1 MPKHDS
7 HDLQAHFPSLIAR
20 TYALILALTVG
31 LAVAL
36 VSIAF
41 FEIVNFLTPIWHR
54 DLPTDLQYT
63 KASFSFAL
71 AVSLLI
77 SALLAG
83 YLLTKIKDKRPHGP
97 ADLILA
103 AQKNEAPDL
112 KVGIYSS
119 LLALINLSGGASVGI
134 FGPLVHL
141 GGCVS
146 EFIHQKFDRLPK
158 DVVLGCG
165 GGAAI
170 AAIFAAPIGAA
181 VFAHETIIRRF
192 GAFGTVPVIIAC
204 FAAFK
209 ISDLVLGSHRMFSV
223 IMTPTLDFSTLWYTF
238 LLGIFSGLV
247 SIAYILLITVLPKIA
262 EATKVK
268 IYFRPLIPAA
278 LLFLLSPILPHI
290 LGTGSE
296 AVALAMSGGLSIDL
310 IVLLIIGKLFVT
322 PICLGFGFFGGVFA
336 PALFIGSMLGS
347 LWDLLLVTPGD
358 TSFALVGAVSIA
370 ATTLGSPLAAIIIVF
385 EMTGSYEGAVLSM
398 LSVSVAC
405 HISRSFV
412 GRSLFDRQ
420 LLSRGVILKDDHI

>member
-1 MPKHDS
+1 MPQSELSK
-7 HDLQAHFPSLIAR
+7 LQAHFTLLIQRTSSL
-20 TYALILALTVG
+20 LLALAVG
-31 LAVAL
+31 LAVAV
-36 VSIAF
+36 VSIVF
-41 FEIVNFLTPIWHR
+41 FETVSFITPIWR
-54 DLPTDLQYT
+54 QDLPTDLEYT
-63 KASFSFAL
+63 NASFSFTL
-71 AVSLLI
+71 AMSLLI

-83 YLLTKIKDKRPHGP
+83 YFLTKIKDGRPHGP

-103 AQKNEAPDL
+103 AQKEEAPDL
-112 KVGIYSS
+112 KVGMYSS
-119 LLALINLSGGASVGI
+119 VLALVNLSGGASVGI

-146 EFIHQKFDRLPK
+146 EFIHKKIERLPK

-204 FAAFK
+204 FTAFE
-209 ISDLVLGSHRMFSV
+209 ISDLALGSHRMFSV
-223 IMTPTLDFSTLWYTF
+223 MMEPTLDFSTLFYAL
-238 LLGIFSGLV
+238 LLGLVSGLL
-247 SIAYILLITVLPKIA
+247 SIAYILLITGLPKIA
-262 EATKVK
+262 KATKVSL
-268 IYFRPLIPAA
+268 IFRPLIPAT
-278 LLFLLSPILPHI
+278 LLFLISPVLPHI

-296 AVALAMSGGLSIDL
+296 TVALAMSGSLSVGLM
-310 IVLLIIGKLFVT
+310 VALIIGKLFLT

-347 LWDLLLVTPGD
+347 LWDFLFLTSGQ
-358 TSFALVGAVSIA
+358 TSFALVGAASIA
-370 ATTLGSPLAAIIIVF
+370 AATLGSPLAAIIIVF

-405 HISRSFV
+405 HISRLFV

-420 LLSRGVILKDDHI
+420 LSFRGINLKDDHI